1 MAGIFSSVPARSVDK
16 ENGVL
21 SRDARLNQTL
31 AALAEANNRNT
42 PMRRQNIRKS
52 YPGVAAT
59 TLLSAAV
66 LFSAFRASYAQPYYY
81 EPAPDYYHNDT
92 AAGTFMG
99 GAFGAITGA
108 VVGGKKNRGE
118 GALIGA
124 GVGALTGNVLGRNKD
139 RVDEQRAAYG
149 AARVGQLNQQ
159 VAAQAV
165 TNYDLLEMT
174 RAGVSEDVIISTL
187 RSRGARLDL
196 SPNSLIALKQA
207 GVSDRVVLAA
217 QDLNR
222 GVAVGAPVP
231 VVTEV
236 VRPTRVYVAPA
247 PWPCYD
253 PWDDCNWDRHWHG
266 HHHSH
271 GSIHFGF

>member
-1 MAGIFSSVPARSVDK
+1 MDIEVARKPFPLKPAIALLLATV
-16 ENGVL
+16 
-21 SRDARLNQTL
+21 TL
-31 AALAEANNRNT
+31 
-42 PMRRQNIRKS
+42 
-52 YPGVAAT
+52 
-59 TLLSAAV
+59 
-66 LFSAFRASYAQPYYY
+66 SAFRETAAQPYYY

-92 AAGTFMG
+92 AGGTFLG
-99 GAFGAITGA
+99 GALGAVTGA
-108 VVGGKKNRGE
+108 VVGGSKNRGE

-124 GVGALTGNVLGRNKD
+124 GVGAVTGNILGRNKD
-139 RVDEQRAAYG
+139 RADEQRAAYG

-174 RAGVSEDVIISTL
+174 RAGVSEDVIISTM

-217 QDLNR
+217 QDMNR
-222 GVAVGAPVP
+222 GAALAAPIP

-253 PWDDCNWDRHWHG
+253 PWDHCHWDHHYHHWGHG
-266 HHHSH
+266 HGH
-271 GSIHFGF
+271 GHIQIGF

>member
-1 MAGIFSSVPARSVDK
+1 MDIEVARKPFPLRPAI
-16 ENGVL
+16 
-21 SRDARLNQTL
+21 A
-31 AALAEANNRNT
+31 
-42 PMRRQNIRKS
+42 
-52 YPGVAAT
+52 
-59 TLLSAAV
+59 LLSAAV
-66 LFSAFRASYAQPYYY
+66 TLSAFRETAAQPYYY

-92 AAGTFMG
+92 AGGTFLG
-99 GAFGAITGA
+99 GALGAVTGA
-108 VVGGKKNRGE
+108 VVGGRKNRGE

-124 GVGALTGNVLGRNKD
+124 GVGAVTGNILGRNKD
-139 RVDEQRAAYG
+139 RADEQRAAYG

-174 RAGVSEDVIISTL
+174 RAGVSEDVIISTM

-207 GVSDRVVLAA
+207 GVGDRVVLAA

-222 GVAVGAPVP
+222 GAAVAAPVP

-253 PWDDCNWDRHWHG
+253 PWDHCHWDHHYHHWGHG
-266 HHHSH
+266 HGH
-271 GSIHFGF
+271 GHIQIGF

>member
-1 MAGIFSSVPARSVDK
+1 MRLKNSRKAVPF
-16 ENGVL
+16 
-21 SRDARLNQTL
+21 
-31 AALAEANNRNT
+31 AAL
-42 PMRRQNIRKS
+42 
-52 YPGVAAT
+52 V
-59 TLLSAAV
+59 TLLSIV
-66 LFSAFRASYAQPYYY
+66 LSLSAFSETSGQPYYY

-92 AAGTFMG
+92 AGGTFLG
-99 GAFGAITGA
+99 GALGAVTGA

-124 GVGALTGNVLGRNKD
+124 GVGAVTGNILGRNKD
-139 RVDEQRAAYG
+139 RTDEQRAAYG

-159 VAAQAV
+159 VAAQAI

-174 RAGVSEDVIISTL
+174 RAGVSEDVIISTM
-187 RSRGARLDL
+187 RARGARLDL

-217 QDLNR
+217 QGMNPT
-222 GVAVGAPVP
+222 GAPVVAPAP

-247 PWPCYD
+247 PWPYYD
-253 PWDDCNWDRHWHG
+253 PWDHCHWDHHYHHWG
-266 HHHSH
+266 HHHGH
-271 GSIHFGF
+271 GHLHIGF